1 MALHLITAMA
11 TPFDSELEL
20 DLAKAENLARR
31 LIGEGSDGI
40 VVAGTTGESP
50 TLSADEKDALLRA
63 VLSAVGDRAEVW
75 ANTGTYDTRESI
87 RQTRR
92 AEAAG
97 AHGIMLVVP
106 YYSRPSQEG
115 LYGHFRAIAE
125 ETRLPVL
132 LYNVPSRTAQNLA
145 SETVLRLMADCA
157 NIAGVKEA
165 SGDLTQAGEIIRDRR
180 HGFLV
185 LSGDDKMTLPM
196 LAIGGDG
203 VVSVA
208 SHIVGPAMR
217 RMLDAYAAGDAVTA
231 AELHLRLLPIF
242 TGLFL
247 ASNPV
252 PLKDALRIVGFDAG
266 SVRPPLAAL
275 SALEHA
281 HLEEILQAEARL
293 AATT

>member
-1 MALHLITAMA
+1 MALHLITAMV
-11 TPFDSELEL
+11 TPFDRELEL
-20 DLAKAENLARR
+20 DLAKAETLARR

-75 ANTGTYDTRESI
+75 ANTGTYDTRASI
-87 RQTRR
+87 RETRR
-92 AEAAG
+92 AEASG

-115 LYGHFRAIAE
+115 LYSHFRAIAE

-132 LYNVPSRTAQNLA
+132 LYNVPSRTSQNLA

-165 SGDLTQAGEIIRDRR
+165 SGDLTQAGEIIRHRR
-180 HGFLV
+180 EGFLV

-203 VVSVA
+203 VVSVVA
-208 SHIVGPAMR
+208 HVVGPAMR

-252 PLKDALRIVGFDAG
+252 PVKDALRIVGFDAG

-275 SALEHA
+275 SQSEHA
-281 HLEEILQAEARL
+281 YLEEILQAEARL
-293 AATT
+293 AATS

>member
-1 MALHLITAMA
+1 MALHLITAMV
-11 TPFDSELEL
+11 TPFDRELEL
-20 DLAKAENLARR
+20 DLAKAETLARR

-75 ANTGTYDTRESI
+75 ANTGTYDTRASI
-87 RQTRR
+87 RETRR
-92 AEAAG
+92 AEASG

-115 LYGHFRAIAE
+115 LYSHFRAIAE

-132 LYNVPSRTAQNLA
+132 LYNVPSRTSQNLA

-165 SGDLTQAGEIIRDRR
+165 SGDLTQAGEIIRHRR
-180 HGFLV
+180 EGFLV

-203 VVSVA
+203 VVSVVA
-208 SHIVGPAMR
+208 HVVGPAMR

-231 AELHLRLLPIF
+231 TELHLRLLPIF

-252 PLKDALRIVGFDAG
+252 PVKDALRIVGFDAG

-275 SALEHA
+275 SQSEHA
-281 HLEEILQAEARL
+281 YLEEILQAEARL
-293 AATT
+293 AATS